1 MKNRIKFERRTDV
14 VISIILIMTFV
25 ISFFVSEQNNK
36 LFFNVLFIV
45 VGIIGAIYLIHSAS
59 LLLIKRIEF
68 DWILVKGNFLHKVF
82 NIVLIVPIVLT
93 VIFIL
98 SELRLQN
105 KDAGKDVF
113 VLCCG
118 RGIAPYR
125 LGKPCALF
133 YKTGLRRF
141 FQVWYGHR
149 RCIVCDRS
157 AFALQ
162 RQGDNRGNRY
172 HNRRSCAYRQHYEA
186 SDGA

>member
-113 VLCCG
+113 ASKTEAVRFQKSLAKKL
-118 RGIAPYR
+118 IFSETIY
-125 LGKPCALF
+125 
-133 YKTGLRRF
+133 YK
-141 FQVWYGHR
+141 
-149 RCIVCDRS
+149 
-157 AFALQ
+157 
-162 RQGDNRGNRY
+162 
-172 HNRRSCAYRQHYEA
+172 
-186 SDGA
+186 